1 MNKIRF
7 IVIAFL
13 ASTMFFACKPEA
25 YKEVG
30 EPANNIIAVTGSWQ
44 LAKVVQV
51 DKDAENKGFP
61 FKEADLTS
69 LFPYTE
75 FRLTLNSANGA
86 PTTFT
91 TTPGNSPR
99 IITLASGTWSVDDI
113 KTPKVITLTSGSTS
127 QKITLGAYPNAVSR
141 RLKVSLERRSTADD
155 KLLIGYSYEFVK
167 Q

>member
-1 MNKIRF
+1 MNKFRF
-7 IVIAFL
+7 ILFALFVSIAFI
-13 ASTMFFACKPEA
+13 ACQPEA
-25 YKEVG
+25 YKEIG
-30 EPANNIIAVTGSWQ
+30 EPANNISAITGNWQ

-61 FKEADLTS
+61 FKEADLTT

-75 FRLTLNSANGA
+75 FRLTLNSANGS

-99 IITLASGTWSVDDI
+99 IITLTSGTWSVDDV
-113 KTPKVITLTSGSTS
+113 KAPKVITLTSGSTT
-127 QKITLGAYPNAVSR
+127 QRITLGAYPNTVSN
-141 RLKVSLERRSTADD
+141 RLKVSLERRSLADD